1 MLGYLD
7 EIMRPLVWIL
17 PKMIGYVETC
27 KDKGGDKTKN
37 IKLMSLHIDGNNL
50 LKKYKT
56 IWFKIEGLQNIELD
70 ALPVYDSRYIK
81 IKIKTYGDKV
91 YTNFRGLNVPEG
103 WIECKSFTVIS
114 IDSLLVYH
122 NRY

>member
-1 MLGYLD
+1 
-7 EIMRPLVWIL
+7 
-17 PKMIGYVETC
+17 
-27 KDKGGDKTKN
+27 
-37 IKLMSLHIDGNNL
+37 MSLHIDGNKL

-103 WIECKSFTVIS
+103 
-114 IDSLLVYH
+114 
-122 NRY
+122 